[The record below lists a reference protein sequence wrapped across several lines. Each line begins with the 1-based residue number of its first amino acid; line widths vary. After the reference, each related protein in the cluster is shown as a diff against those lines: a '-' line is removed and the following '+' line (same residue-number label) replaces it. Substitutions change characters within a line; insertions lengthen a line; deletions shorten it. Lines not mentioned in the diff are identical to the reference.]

1 MIYTVEM
8 SKGPSIRIDEDD
20 LVKIKA
26 NINESLIAV
35 KQGIINPSFMISI
48 IPTNEPDTKIK
59 QIYEH
64 RENRVVVTGS
74 KEVKVLADI
83 MNINNTKRLTDGKEN

>member
-1 MIYTVEM
+1 M

-26 NINESLIAV
+26 NIGESLIAV

-59 QIYEH
+59 QIIEH
-64 RENRVVVTGS
+64 MADRVVVTGS

-83 MNINNTKRLTDGKEN
+83 MNINNIKKLTDGKKT